1 MASKVYFKS
10 VERNKDSKEVALKE
24 ILENLPQFPQ
34 SSFVG
39 IKITIGDYNS
49 PFAIKPEL
57 VALVI
62 DKIKAQKAKP
72 FVFDT
77 NVIYKGQRMNAV
89 DHLNLA
95 YEKGFTPDK
104 IKAPFIIADGVFG
117 LDGREFKTDYNHIKK
132 IKVPSFV
139 GVLDNLVVLSHI
151 TGHMMTGYAGAI
163 KNVAMG
169 MSCRPGKQVQHSS
182 VKPKVKSNNCVM
194 CGACIDIC
202 PVKAISKKSDKAFV
216 DKKVCV
222 GCGECL
228 CVCQYGAI
236 AVNWKED
243 YGIFN
248 ERVVEY
254 AAGILSKFKNKFFV
268 NCAFEITKEC
278 DCMENT
284 KESMISDEIG
294 IFASSDILALE
305 RATADACNKKEDI
318 FLKHQKIDFYLQQF
332 EYAKQLSLGSLE
344 YELIQL

>member
-1 MASKVYFKS
+1 MTSKVYFNG
-10 VERNKDSKEVALKE
+10 VENNKESKETALKK

-34 SSFVG
+34 NSFVG
-39 IKITIGDYNS
+39 IKITIGDSNS
-49 PFAIKPEL
+49 PFAIKPEI
-57 VALVI
+57 VAIVV
-62 DKIKAQKAKP
+62 DKIKSQGVRP

-95 YEKGFTPDK
+95 YEKGFTPEK

-117 LDGREFKTDYNHIKK
+117 LDGREFKTDFKHIKK

-169 MSCRPGKQVQHSS
+169 MSCRPGKQMQHSS
-182 VKPKVKSNNCVM
+182 VKPRVNANKCVM
-194 CGACIDIC
+194 CGACIEIC
-202 PVKAISKKSDKAFV
+202 PVNAISKNNEKAFINN
-216 DKKVCV
+216 KVCV
-222 GCGECL
+222 GCGECM
-228 CVCQYGAI
+228 CACQYTAI
-236 AVNWKED
+236 AVNWKVD

-254 AAGILSKFKNKFFV
+254 AAGILAKFKNKFFI

-284 KESMISDEIG
+284 KESIISDEIG
-294 IFASSDILALE
+294 IFASNDILALE
-305 RATADACNKKEDI
+305 KATADACTKKEDI
-318 FLKHQKIDFYLQQF
+318 FHKHQKINHYLQQF
-332 EYAKQLSLGSLE
+332 EYADKLSLGNLD